1 MRTDALAMVNEIA
14 KRRGRR
20 SVPLLEPAALLVP
33 EFHGIGLR
41 LLFRWKLIGRYLRDM
56 KIAED
61 GPVSLLAFGFVP
73 EEDLVGL
80 TQPDAVG
87 LVTIVSLEDKQE
99 GRGAGTEIGG
109 MDQGGKGILCG
120 LAALH
125 ERLAMATLAY
135 VWGEIGVRAAA
146 VAWISSVFR
155 GLMSVTRR
163 PF

>member
-1 MRTDALAMVNEIA
+1 M
-14 KRRGRR
+14 
-20 SVPLLEPAALLVP
+20 LEPAALLVP

-135 VWGEIGVRAAA
+135 VWGEIGVRGCCRLDFLCFPGFDERDT
-146 VAWISSVFR
+146 SSF
-155 GLMSVTRR
+155 LKSVVTILTSFFGES
-163 PF
+163 PNVWP

>member
-1 MRTDALAMVNEIA
+1 MVNEIA

-99 GRGAGTEIGG
+99 GRAR
-109 MDQGGKGILCG
+109 
-120 LAALH
+120 AP
-125 ERLAMATLAY
+125 RL
-135 VWGEIGVRAAA
+135 
-146 VAWISSVFR
+146 VAWIKAAKEFSA
-155 GLMSVTRR
+155 GLP
-163 PF
+163 PFTNALPWPL